1 MLYYTLKFL
10 TLLTQIFMIS
20 LRSALLSIL
29 LPISL
34 LLYSA
39 SIFADIDLEIS
50 NLVVESGKSL
60 TKSEKKLK
68 QKEPLLI
75 DELKSLQQSVTTI
88 KSDID
93 SCISSNQ
100 SSVSKIKEDLE
111 LLGEGAEQGN
121 REVSQKHRSLM
132 KQRRE
137 HESQLATCRLLTLRS
152 NKIIEATTERQQ
164 ALIAV
169 QLFARNSSVLDHIQ
183 GNLENPMEGIDSL
196 LNFVVSTSGFDIIY
210 EQRYLLAMMV
220 VISIVSIFLLRQL
233 LVRRV
238 RHYHDESNRSFA
250 RLLQISL
257 AAGLKHYMVALLLTF
272 VFGAYFVYF
281 SLSIGRFPFIALVSI
296 GLFLYVF
303 LTLILRITL
312 NPIAPAEPLNSLPTP
327 VALNLMRRLLLLAK
341 LLFVGFLI
349 FSASNLYA
357 FSDSVTGL
365 LRNIYIA
372 MVVLNLCWAF
382 WLLGYI
388 KGLANTHLLRSII
401 ILTLLSSMFA
411 DWAGYNNLSSFI
423 LVGVVGSIAAW
434 FLTQI
439 IVTLW
444 TDFFDSLDDG
454 EFGWQQFIRSKIGV
468 KPGDYVPG
476 SMWFRFTFG
485 IVVWSLFAIVILK
498 IWGLSDQ
505 SLFAIQT
512 YVIDGFDAGPIRIIP
527 SKLIIAILVFAVF
540 LSVVGWIKRGLGK
553 RWLNRSRMDRG
564 SKESLIT
571 LTGYLGMVIAL
582 LVGLSVAG
590 VELANLA
597 LIAGALSV
605 GIGFG
610 LQNVVNNFVSGIV
623 LLFERPVKTG
633 DWIVVGG
640 TEGYVKRIKL
650 RSTIIQTFDR
660 ADVIVPNAE
669 IIASQV
675 TNLMLS
681 DSIGRVKVPIRAAYG
696 TDPRQ
701 VEKILIDIARAHP
714 MVVSRSASIDAPWV
728 LFQEFGESALMFEL
742 RAFITDI
749 DNKMIVVSEINF
761 SISDAFHR
769 AGIVIPFPQTDLHI
783 KDLRT
788 KDSSIIDSH
797 AGSDDIAGLNPIG

>member
-1 MLYYTLKFL
+1 M
-10 TLLTQIFMIS
+10 IF
-20 LRSALLSIL
+20 LRSTILSIL

-39 SIFADIDLEIS
+39 SIFADINLEIS
-50 NLVVESGKSL
+50 NLVVESSKSL
-60 TKSEKKLK
+60 TKSEKKLE

-100 SSVSKIKEDLE
+100 SSVSKITEDLE
-111 LLGEGAEQGN
+111 LLGEGAERGN
-121 REVSQKHRSLM
+121 REVSQKHRSLT
-132 KQRRE
+132 KLQHE
-137 HESQLATCRLLTLRS
+137 HKSQLATCRLLTLRS
-152 NKIIEATTERQQ
+152 NQIIEVTTERQQ
-164 ALIAV
+164 ALIAL
-169 QLFARNSSVLDHIQ
+169 QLFTRNSSVLDHIQ
-183 GNLENPMEGIDSL
+183 ANLENPMEGIGSL
-196 LNFVVSTSGFDIIY
+196 LDFVVSTAGFDVIY
-210 EQRYLLAMMV
+210 QHRYLLTVMLA
-220 VISIVSIFLLRQL
+220 ISIVSIVFLRQL
-233 LVRRV
+233 LARSV
-238 RHYHDESNRSFA
+238 RHYHKKSNRSFA

-257 AAGLKHYMVALLLTF
+257 LSGLKHYMITLLLTF
-272 VFGAYFVYF
+272 VLAAYSIYV
-281 SLSIGRFPFIALVSI
+281 SLSIGHFPFVALVSI

-312 NPIAPAEPLNSLPTP
+312 NPIAPAEPLTTVPKE
-327 VALNLMRRLLLLAK
+327 VALNLIKRLRLLAK

-349 FSASNLYA
+349 FSASNLYE
-357 FSDSVTGL
+357 FPDSVTGL

-388 KGLANTHLLRSII
+388 KGLANSHLLRSMI
-401 ILTLLSSMFA
+401 ILTLLLSMFS
-411 DWAGYNNLSSFI
+411 DWTGYNNLSSFI
-423 LVGVVGSIAAW
+423 LIGVVGSISAW
-434 FLTQI
+434 FLTRI
-439 IVTLW
+439 IVILW

-454 EFGWQQFIRSKIGV
+454 QFAWQQFVRRKIGV
-468 KPGDYVPG
+468 KPGDYLPG
-476 SMWFRFTFG
+476 SMWFRLAFG
-485 IVVWSLFAIVILK
+485 IVVWSLFATAILK
-498 IWGLSDQ
+498 IWGLSDR
-505 SLFAIQT
+505 SLSTIQT
-512 YVIDGFDAGPIRIIP
+512 YVTDGFDAGPIHIVP
-527 SKLIIAILVFAVF
+527 SKLIIALLVFAIF

-553 RWLNRSRMDRG
+553 SWLNRSRMDRG

-571 LTGYLGMVIAL
+571 LTGYLGLVVAL

-633 DWIVVGG
+633 DWIVVGA
-640 TEGYVKRIKL
+640 TQGYVKKINL
-650 RSTIIQTFDR
+650 RSTLIQTFDR

-669 IIASQV
+669 LISSQV
-675 TNLMLS
+675 TNLMLT

-696 TDPRQ
+696 TDPRL
-701 VEKILIDIARAHP
+701 VEKILVDIARAHP
-714 MVVSRSASIDAPWV
+714 MVVSRSPNIDAPWV

-749 DNKMIVVSEINF
+749 DYMMIVVSEINF
-761 SISDAFHR
+761 SISEAFTQ
-769 AGIVIPFPQTDLHI
+769 AGIVIPFPQTDLYI
-783 KDLRT
+783 KDFRT
-788 KDSSIIDSH
+788 KDSNIIDSH
-797 AGSDDIAGLNPIG
+797 TESDDIAGLNPIG